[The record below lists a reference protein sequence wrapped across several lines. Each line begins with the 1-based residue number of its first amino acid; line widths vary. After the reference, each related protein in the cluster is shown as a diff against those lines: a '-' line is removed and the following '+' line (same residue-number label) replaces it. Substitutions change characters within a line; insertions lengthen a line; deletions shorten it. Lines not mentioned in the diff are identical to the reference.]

1 MVRLPLRT
9 IHLAGRRPMTCP
21 CGMIDAVHRALAL
34 EDEILA
40 LNLRLQVLFVA
51 RHQHLIDGVIHHT
64 EDVITALI
72 S

>member
-1 MVRLPLRT
+1 
-9 IHLAGRRPMTCP
+9 
-21 CGMIDAVHRALAL
+21 MIDAVHRALAL